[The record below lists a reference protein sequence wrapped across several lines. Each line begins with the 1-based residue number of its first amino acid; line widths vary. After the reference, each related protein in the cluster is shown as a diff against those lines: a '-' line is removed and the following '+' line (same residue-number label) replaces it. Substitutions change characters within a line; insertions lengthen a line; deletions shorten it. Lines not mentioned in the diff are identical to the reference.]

1 VISGEQDIGAE
12 IGKIITMEA
21 LKAWTKETK
30 H

>member
-1 VISGEQDIGAE
+1 VISSEQDVGAE

-21 LKAWTKETK
+21 LKAWTKEIK